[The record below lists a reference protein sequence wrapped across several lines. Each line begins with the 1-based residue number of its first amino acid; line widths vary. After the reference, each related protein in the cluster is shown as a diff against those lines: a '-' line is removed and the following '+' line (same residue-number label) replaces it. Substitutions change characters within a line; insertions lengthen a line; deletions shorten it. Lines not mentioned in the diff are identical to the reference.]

1 MFMDPP
7 APRSRTSRY
16 RTLVA
21 VAMAFA
27 PTPAIADDPPSV
39 EFDRLSIEQGLSQSI
54 VEDILQDRTGFMWF
68 VTEDGL
74 NRFDGY
80 SFSVYR
86 NEAGDPT
93 TLSHNEL
100 KSVYEDRTGI
110 LWVGAFAGGL
120 NRFDPTTGT
129 VTRYTYDPT
138 RPEGLAAET
147 VRSVVEDREGHL
159 WVGTQGGGL
168 ECFDPDGPT
177 FHHHRHEPLNPS
189 SLPDDDVRALIVSST
204 GTLWVGTM
212 DGLARRETGRDDFT
226 RVGAPGAHDALP
238 DQRVLALLEDS
249 AGRLWIG
256 TAAGLAVL
264 EDDLS
269 RVRRLPAPDGGESIR
284 DVFEDHAGT
293 VWVASDGGGLG
304 RVDRGSKTVTWY
316 RHDPLDASSLPTDRV
331 WSLYQDR
338 SHVLW
343 VGTYGGGLA
352 RFDVARKRFRHIRH
366 DADDPTSL
374 GHDIVWCFWKAPDGG
389 LWVGTDS
396 AGLDRRD
403 PRTRRWSHFR
413 HDPDDPRT
421 IGSDTV
427 RALWGDRS
435 DRLWIATNGGGLS
448 VRDLSTGRM
457 TRYRHDPHDPTS
469 LAADDLRSVMQD
481 STGTIW
487 VGTFGG
493 GLDRFDPSTGGFRH
507 MRSHPTDRGS
517 LASDFIRLT
526 YEDRHGDLWVGT
538 QGGGLSRLDRSTDRF
553 TTFRHHPD
561 DPSSL
566 SNDHVFT
573 ILETAAG
580 NFWVGTFGGGLNRL
594 DRATGRF
601 THLGARDGLASDSVY
616 AMLEDDDGN
625 LWISTT
631 RGLSRLDPRT
641 GEFRNFDVRDG
652 LQANEFN
659 GGAAYRSPDGEL
671 FFGGINGFNSFFP
684 DEITSNPVVPQ
695 VVLTNLELFNRVVVP
710 GQPLDDGRV
719 LLDRPLT
726 WVDHL
731 QLSYRDAVFSLQ
743 FAALHFTAPTK
754 NRYRYTLEGYHDR
767 WIPVSAQHRLATFTG
782 LPPGDYTFRVAG
794 SNADGVWNE
803 RGATLRITVTPPFWA
818 TWWFRLALAAIA
830 VAAIAAVARARTR
843 SVRMRAELQAAHDA
857 QMSIMPQTQVEIPG
871 FEVSG
876 VCLPAHEVGG
886 DFFDSF
892 WMGTDPHRLCVVLGD
907 AAGKAMTA
915 AMTAVMSDGMIVARA
930 DQPGTV
936 ADIMSSLNRT
946 LYAKV
951 PERMFTALCLM
962 VLDPGSRQLEV
973 ADAGLCE
980 PLLCSS
986 GEVVEIAPE
995 GARYPLGRFADTTY
1009 RSRTVSLGDGDAIVA
1024 FTDGVPEARDRAGH
1038 LYGYD
1043 APRRLLQN
1051 LDTSRMTASAIRD
1064 TLIEDVRSFS
1074 AGTAQSD
1081 DITVVVIAARSMM

>member
-1 MFMDPP
+1 MEPSR
-7 APRSRTSRY
+7 PRSPSTWRRPA
-16 RTLVA
+16 VA
-21 VAMAFA
+21 VAIALA
-27 PTPAIADDPPSV
+27 PLLATAGDPPII

-54 VEDILQDRTGFMWF
+54 VEDMLQDRAGFMWF

-100 KSVYEDRTGI
+100 KSVYEDRSGT

-129 VTRYTYDPT
+129 VVRYTHDPI

-147 VRSVVEDREGHL
+147 VRAVVEDRDGHL
-159 WVGTQGGGL
+159 WIGTQGGGL
-168 ECFDPDGPT
+168 ERFDPRGST
-177 FHHHRHEPLNPS
+177 FHHHRHDPS
-189 SLPDDDVRALIVSST
+189 DPGSLPDDDVRALIVSST
-204 GTLWVGTM
+204 GTLWVGTLG
-212 DGLARRETGRDDFT
+212 GLARREPRAEDFE
-226 RVGAPGAHDALP
+226 RVGAPGAPGALP

-249 AGRLWIG
+249 GGRLWVG
-256 TAAGLAVL
+256 TAGGLAVL
-264 EDDLS
+264 EDDPL
-269 RVRRLPAPDGGESIR
+269 RARRLQVPEGGESIR
-284 DVFEDHAGT
+284 DLFEDHTGS
-293 VWVASDGGGLG
+293 VWIASDGGGLG
-304 RVDRGSKTVTWY
+304 LVHPGADTVAWF
-316 RHDPLDASSLPTDRV
+316 RHDPLDGSSLPTDRV

-352 RFDVARKRFRHIRH
+352 RFDVARKRFRHVRH
-366 DADDPTSL
+366 DAGDQASL

-403 PRTRRWSHFR
+403 PGSGRWTHLR
-413 HDPDDPRT
+413 HDPADPRS

-435 DRLWIATNGGGLS
+435 GRLWIATNGGGLS
-448 VRDLSTGRM
+448 VRDLATGRM
-457 TRYRHDPHDPTS
+457 THHRHDPQDPTS
-469 LAADDLRSVMQD
+469 LATDDLRSVMQD
-481 STGTIW
+481 SSGVIW

-493 GLDRFDPSTGGFRH
+493 GLDRFDPATGGFRH
-507 MRSHPTDRGS
+507 LRSDPNDPGS

-538 QGGGLSRLDRSTDRF
+538 QGGGLSRLDRATDRF
-553 TTFRHHPD
+553 TTYRHRPD

-566 SNDHVFT
+566 SNDHVFA
-573 ILETAAG
+573 ILETVAG
-580 NFWVGTFGGGLNRL
+580 ELWLGTFGGGLNRL

-601 THLGARDGLASDSVY
+601 THLDARDGLASDSVY
-616 AMLEDDDGN
+616 AMLEDGDGN

-631 RGLSRLDPRT
+631 RGLSRFDPGT

-652 LQANEFN
+652 LQADEFN

-695 VVLTNLELFNRVVVP
+695 VVLTDLELFNRVVVP

-726 WVDHL
+726 WVNHL
-731 QLSYRDAVFSLQ
+731 QLSYRDSVFSLQ
-743 FAALHFTAPTK
+743 FAALHFTAPSK

-767 WIPVSAQHRLATFTG
+767 WIPVSAEHRLATFTG
-782 LPPGDYTFRVAG
+782 LPPGNYTFRVTG
-794 SNADGVWNE
+794 SNADGVWNG

-818 TWWFRLALAAIA
+818 TWWFRLTL
-830 VAAIAAVARARTR
+830 VAIAAVAVTGVARVRTR
-843 SVRMRAELQAAHDA
+843 SVRMRAELQAARDA
-857 QMSIMPQTQVEIPG
+857 QMSIMPQTELEIPG

-876 VCLPAHEVGG
+876 ACRPAHEVGG

-892 WMGTDPHRLCVVLGD
+892 WMGADPRRLCVVVGD

-936 ADIMSSLNRT
+936 AEIMSSLNRT
-946 LYAKV
+946 LHAKV

-986 GEVVEIAPE
+986 GDVVEIAPE
-995 GARYPLGRFADTTY
+995 GPRYPLGRFVDTAY
-1009 RSRTVSLGDGDAIVA
+1009 RSRTVTLQDGDAVVA
-1024 FTDGVPEARDRAGH
+1024 FTDGVPEARDRAGN

-1043 APRRLLQN
+1043 APKRLLRN
-1051 LDTSRMTASAIRD
+1051 LDTGGMTATALRD
-1064 TLIEDVRSFS
+1064 ALIDDVRSFS
-1074 AGTAQSD
+1074 AGAAQSD
-1081 DITVVVIAARSMM
+1081 DLTVVVIAVRSGA